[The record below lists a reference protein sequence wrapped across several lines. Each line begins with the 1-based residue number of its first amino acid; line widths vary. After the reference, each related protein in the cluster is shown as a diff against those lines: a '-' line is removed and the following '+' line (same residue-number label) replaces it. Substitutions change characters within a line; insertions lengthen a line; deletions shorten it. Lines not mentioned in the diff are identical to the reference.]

1 MKIMDMPYYNRPDY
15 KILNKGPNYLD
26 DAELLAILFGS
37 GNKNENAIELSN
49 RLLKKY
55 NFDKFADLSFKEL
68 NDICKN
74 KIKSLKIM
82 SFLELNKRYNRLIKK
97 GFTKTIHSAEEV
109 FNTFYDRLVNEKKEH
124 FIVLYLDTRNNIIK
138 EETVSIGTLNSSLI
152 HPREIFK
159 NAIKESA
166 YSIILIHNHPSGDCN
181 PSKEDIEVTERL
193 IEAGKLVDIKVLDH
207 VIVGKNMYWNYSN

>member
-1 MKIMDMPYYNRPDY
+1 MPYYNRPDY